1 MTRVDITSEMDAAAA
16 SVEKTPHVLVFRG
29 EEFELP
35 SGSLPWDASVELA
48 RFSKEQGSPF
58 QSEQAGAVV
67 ALDDALEIVFG
78 ADQYKRL
85 KTVVSSPEEFMVVLN
100 AITTLYAG
108 ANAGESRGSAGSST
122 STGRRPKPTSSGTT
136 GSTSAGPASENGNT
150 G

>member
-1 MTRVDITSEMDAAAA
+1 MTRVDITSEMDAAAG
-16 SVEKTPHVLVFRG
+16 SVAEDPHTLVIRG
-29 EEFELP
+29 EEFTLP

-78 ADQYKRL
+78 ADQYVRVKAL
-85 KTVVSSPEEFMVVLN
+85 VQSPEEFMVVLN

-108 ANAGESRGSAGSST
+108 GNAGESRGSVGSSR
-122 STGRRPKPTSSGTT
+122 SIGGPQKRTSSGTT
-136 GSTSAGPASENGNT
+136 GSTSAGPASGNGTNE
-150 G
+150 